1 MTASDGSHRVRF
13 ANGAFASLQL
23 GNYASRFEYELELLT
38 ETGASGFLDQ
48 QRTLRS
54 SSTRELSQRPPAL
67 GSKEFV
73 ALEWPSLP
81 GGYDL
86 SGYQG
91 AVDAFVLSI
100 REGRPSPSRSSAS
113 LGVYEAIETICQSV
127 GATRYQ

>member
-1 MTASDGSHRVRF
+1 MTASHGSHRVRF
-13 ANGAFASLQL
+13 ANGAFASLEL

-67 GSKEFV
+67 GPKEVV
-73 ALEWPSLP
+73 ALEWPSLH

-91 AVDAFVLSI
+91 ATDAFVLSI
-100 REGRPSPSRSSAS
+100 REGRPSPLSAS
-113 LGVYEAIETICQSV
+113 RGVYEAIETTCQSV